1 MSYSLVITEE
11 AAAVVKSPPMDKF
24 THEMFVLAMI
34 DLPLD
39 PHGVG
44 SLVRSEGAF
53 TTRTVAVGAHG
64 LITYVV
70 DETSATV
77 TVTDVTWL
85 G

>member
-1 MSYSLVITEE
+1 VSYSLVITEE
-11 AAAVVKSPPMDKF
+11 ASEVVKSPPMDEF

-44 SLVRSEGAF
+44 TLVRSEGAF
-53 TTRTVAVGAHG
+53 TTRTLAVGPYG

-70 DETSATV
+70 DETLATV
-77 TVTDVTWL
+77 TVVDVTWA

>member
-1 MSYSLVITEE
+1 MSYGLVITEE
-11 AAAVVKSPPMDKF
+11 VSAMVKSPPMDEF

-44 SLVRSEGAF
+44 TLVRSEGAF
-53 TTRTVAVGAHG
+53 TTRTLNAGPHG

-70 DETSATV
+70 DETTATV
-77 TVTDVTWL
+77 TIVDVTWL

>member
-11 AAAVVKSPPMDKF
+11 ISAMVKSPPMDKF
-24 THEMFVLAMI
+24 THAMFIEAMI
-34 DLPLD
+34 NLPVD

-53 TTRTVAVGAHG
+53 TTRTFSVGPHG

-70 DETSATV
+70 DETTATV
-77 TVTDVTWL
+77 TIVDVTWL

>member
-1 MSYSLVITEE
+1 
-11 AAAVVKSPPMDKF
+11 MDEF
-24 THEMFVLAMI
+24 THEMFILAMI
-34 DLPLD
+34 ELPLD
-39 PHGVG
+39 PHGMG

-53 TTRTVAVGAHG
+53 TTRTLAVGTHG

-70 DETSATV
+70 DEVLARV

>member
-1 MSYSLVITEE
+1 M
-11 AAAVVKSPPMDKF
+11 VKSPPMDEP
-24 THEMFVLAMI
+24 THAMFILAMI
-34 DLPLD
+34 DLPFD
-39 PHGVG
+39 PHGMG

-53 TTRTVAVGAHG
+53 TTRTLAVGTHG